1 MLMDKYLKNIFFY
14 HNPLFLAKEL
24 YDNNQTKNYD
34 WIIDWILKK
43 LKKSLKMKILKRQ
56 FIMLKESSILTTNK
70 KVKEVHVC

>member
-34 WIIDWILKK
+34 WIIDWI
-43 LKKSLKMKILKRQ
+43 
-56 FIMLKESSILTTNK
+56 
-70 KVKEVHVC
+70 